1 MNYIILIGFS
11 AALLTTVSFIP
22 QMVRVIKTK
31 STEDISLGM
40 FACLSAGILM
50 WLIYGILIN
59 SIPMMIANTISFFL
73 NLIILT
79 YKLKYK

>member
-1 MNYIILIGFS
+1 MNYITLIGFS

-22 QMVRVIKTK
+22 QMVKVIKTK
-31 STEDISLGM
+31 STEDISLVM
-40 FACLSAGILM
+40 FACLSVGILM
-50 WLIYGILIN
+50 WLLYGILIN
-59 SIPMMIANTISFFL
+59 SIPMMIANTISFIF